1 MTTRGQ
7 TVAQW
12 NNAISTL
19 QGQISDLESQDRS
32 IQEAIVQN
40 QRELEANT
48 RLDFPRLAA
57 ENQTRITA
65 LEAERAR
72 VNTEITNLD
81 GDLRA
86 AEVGRDNASSTLPNV
101 QGNAPPPI
109 ATPLPDN
116 RPPNASPADVQ
127 VADPIGPPTG
137 TVRSISPEGVF
148 GPEIPLAAPSVRP
161 TASNP
166 TDVDLPPA
174 LAAIQVP
181 PTTGAV
187 PVDVQPVPASS
198 VRPITDPDIRTP
210 PDLAIERAAEIA
222 AAEQADSVGQ
232 GADTTLVI
240 DRRIDPA
247 LGEGPATLVV
257 GPTTVPAP
265 VNIDNLPGGQEA
277 LFAAATEPGAV
288 DPEFA
293 AELASLQQ
301 AQENERPLFAP
312 GLVAPIDGVDD
323 GFDDNPP
330 VFEPGEIGDED
341 PEVAALL
348 EQQEAIARADVAQA
362 FNVAEPGLVN
372 PETDPAIAAS
382 FEAAEAGPSVS
393 AVSPNTIAPK
403 IKDAQQQS
411 TDSARVNTPASADWR
426 VRLSLA
432 PGSTYLYNAQGAEQS
447 ILAPLR
453 RTGGVVFPYTPQID
467 MNYQAR
473 YDSVDL
479 MHSNYRGQFYRNSSV
494 DQVNIRGIFT
504 AQDTREA
511 AYLLAV
517 ITFFKSVTKMFYGSQ
532 DPNRGMP
539 PPLVFLTGLG
549 QYQFNSNP
557 CVVSSFQYNL
567 PSDVDYIRANG
578 FNNYGINMDNRR
590 QQSSGPPGTG
600 ILGAIAQVNRL
611 LNSNLVQ
618 GVLGNRGGNQ
628 ATNPVSSNN
637 SKTNYTNST
646 YVPTKMEINLTLLP
660 IQTRKQMSTQFD
672 LNKFAQGKLLQTP
685 GGFW

>member
-1 MTTRGQ
+1 MTTRSQ
-7 TVAQW
+7 TVEQW
-12 NNAISTL
+12 NAAISTL
-19 QGQISDLESQDRS
+19 QGQISDLESEDRN
-32 IQEAIVQN
+32 IQEAIVRN

-57 ENQTRITA
+57 ENQARITA

-72 VNTEITNLD
+72 VNQEIVSLD
-81 GDLRA
+81 GDLRS
-86 AEVGRDNASSTLPNV
+86 AETNRDNASVTPPNV
-101 QGNAPPPI
+101 QGNAPPPV

-116 RPPNASPADVQ
+116 Q
-127 VADPIGPPTG
+127 PPT
-137 TVRSISPEGVF
+137 
-148 GPEIPLAAPSVRP
+148 PLAA
-161 TASNP
+161 
-166 TDVDLPPA
+166 DVDLPPA
-174 LAAIQVP
+174 LAALPTP

-187 PVDVQPVPASS
+187 PVDVAVVPAPT
-198 VRPITDPDIRTP
+198 VRPIVDPDIGTP
-210 PDLAIERAAEIA
+210 PDLAVERAAEIA
-222 AAEQADSVGQ
+222 AVTQADSVGQ
-232 GADTTLVI
+232 GADTTLIV
-240 DRRIDPA
+240 DRTIDPA
-247 LGEGPATLVV
+247 LGEGPGTLVV
-257 GPTTVPAP
+257 GPPTATPAP
-265 VNIDNLPGGQEA
+265 VPFDINQLPGGQEA
-277 LFAAATEPGAV
+277 LFASATEPGAV

-301 AQENERPLFAP
+301 AEEAERQRFLLTDLPRP
-312 GLVAPIDGVDD
+312 PDVDD
-323 GFDDNPP
+323 PNVPDPFSQDPEII
-330 VFEPGEIGDED
+330 EPGEIGDED
-341 PEVAALL
+341 PEVAGLL
-348 EQQEAIARADVAQA
+348 EQQAALARADVAQA
-362 FNVAEPGLVN
+362 YNVAEPGLIN

-382 FEAAEAGPSVS
+382 FEAAEAGPSVG
-393 AVSPNTIAPK
+393 AVGAVPSTAVAPQVK
-403 IKDAQQQS
+403 NAQQQS

-432 PGSTYLYNAQGAEQS
+432 PGSTYLYNAQGADQS

-517 ITFFKSVTKMFYGSQ
+517 ITFFKSVTKMFYGAQ
-532 DPNRGMP
+532 DANRGMP

-549 QYQFNSNP
+549 QYQFNGNP

-618 GVLGNRGGNQ
+618 GLLGNKGSNA
-628 ATNPVSSNN
+628 ATNPVSANN

>member
-57 ENQTRITA
+57 ENQARITA

-72 VNTEITNLD
+72 VNNEITNLD
-81 GDLRA
+81 GNLRA

-116 RPPNASPADVQ
+116 QPPNASPADVQ

-187 PVDVQPVPASS
+187 PVDVQPVPAPT
-198 VRPITDPDIRTP
+198 VRPIVDPDIRTP
-210 PDLAIERAAEIA
+210 PDLAVERAAEIA
-222 AAEQADSVGQ
+222 AVAQADEVGQ
-232 GADTTLVI
+232 GADTTLIV
-240 DRRIDPA
+240 DRTIDPA
-247 LGEGPATLVV
+247 LGESPTTLVV
-257 GPTTVPAP
+257 GPTTVP
-265 VNIDNLPGGQEA
+265 N
-277 LFAAATEPGAV
+277 AV

-293 AELASLQQ
+293 RELASLQQ

-348 EQQEAIARADVAQA
+348 EQQRAIAQADISAAGA
-362 FNVAEPGLVN
+362 FGTAEPGLVN
-372 PETDPAIAAS
+372 PADDPAYGGATED
-382 FEAAEAGPSVS
+382 EAAVLNQALAQQTAAQSSSVTPQ
-393 AVSPNTIAPK
+393 VKN
-403 IKDAQQQS
+403 AQQQS